1 MKLLLKSKTMILSG
15 LIAVLLISISGC
27 DIFNTESGIEKDRRE
42 QKEILNGLFNNYWKG
57 AKISIRSLPIDQNTK
72 NINFEEIKKQ
82 QAKDLSL
89 GKHLSSIYD
98 WENILKNDYNREER
112 KALKPK
118 EFIEFAQEVYAM
130 TSAIEKLD
138 EDDYPTFVEIVHYSS
153 RLLQKKAIELPK
165 EWNNSMD
172 HWLFAMIMETRF
184 GFGAWKTYELDRV
197 HVQDL
202 ATSDYRVLASL
213 HKGMDHL
220 RNKWYFL
227 ADESFS
233 QAIAEANSP
242 EITLQG
248 HTLDFLS
255 KAKFNDSSPEEQFKQ
270 VALAGSYLLR
280 GFSRHQADS
289 DELNRK
295 ALEDIEASLASFLEM
310 GVENELVWVAES
322 YVYINNNEH
331 EKAISSLEKLKGSK
345 YLSSK
350 ERKLIDQA
358 KEQIGKR
365 NPASALN
372 FLTDKIIMYRL
383 GLSYTMSYAA
393 EIQWMKFLENT
404 EQGKKLLER
413 FSELEQIFEKASGYL
428 EVDKLKDESEKFIG
442 KLVK

>member
-1 MKLLLKSKTMILSG
+1 MKLLLKPKTAMLSCV
-15 LIAVLLISISGC
+15 IAIFLISISGC
-27 DIFNTESGIEKDRRE
+27 DFFNTESSIEKDERE
-42 QKEILNGLFNNYWKG
+42 QQEILNGLFNNYWKG
-57 AKISIRSLPIDQNTK
+57 AKISIRSLPIDQNTEY
-72 NINFEEIKKQ
+72 INFEEIKKKQ
-82 QAKDLSL
+82 VKELSL

-98 WENILKNDYNREER
+98 WEKILKNDYNSEEG

-130 TSAIEKLD
+130 ADAIEKLD
-138 EDDYPTFVEIVHYSS
+138 EDDYPTFVEIIHYSS
-153 RLLQKKAIELPK
+153 RLLQKEPVELPK
-165 EWNNSMD
+165 GWNNSMD

-233 QAIAEANSP
+233 RAIAEANNH

-248 HTLDFLS
+248 HTLDLLA
-255 KAKFNDSSPEEQFKQ
+255 KTKFNDSSPEEQFKQ
-270 VALAGSYLLR
+270 VVLAGSYLLR

-295 ALEDIEASLASFLEM
+295 AIEDIEASLASLLEM
-310 GVENELVWVAES
+310 GVEDELVWMAES
-322 YVYINNNEH
+322 YVYIKNNEN
-331 EKAISSLEKLKGSK
+331 EKAISSLEKLQGSE

-350 ERKLIDQA
+350 ERMLIDQA
-358 KEQIGKR
+358 KEQIRKR

-372 FLTDKIIMYRL
+372 FLTDKIIVYRL

-393 EIQWMKFLENT
+393 EIQWMKFMEKT

-413 FSELEQIFEKASGYL
+413 FSELEQIFEKASEYL
-428 EVDKLKDESEKFIG
+428 DVDKLKEESEKFIG
-442 KLVK
+442 ELVK

>member
-27 DIFNTESGIEKDRRE
+27 DIFNTESGIEKDKRE